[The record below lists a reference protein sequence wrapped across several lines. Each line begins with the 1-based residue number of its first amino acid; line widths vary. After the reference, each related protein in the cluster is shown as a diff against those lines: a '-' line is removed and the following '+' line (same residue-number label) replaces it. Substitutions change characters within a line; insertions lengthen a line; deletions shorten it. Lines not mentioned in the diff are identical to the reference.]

1 MPRPRKDRYV
11 QSEPPAEY
19 YKPRG
24 IPLSELEEVRLSVEE
39 LEALRLAD
47 LEGLYQ
53 EAVSERMGVSRQ
65 TVQRMLNSARKK
77 VATALT
83 CGNALRIEGGNY
95 RLRPGGISPPP
106 PGRGGGKG
114 RGRGGGRGQ
123 PR

>member
-1 MPRPRKDRYV
+1 MPRPKKDRYV
-11 QSEPPAEY
+11 QGEPPAEY
-19 YKPRG
+19 FKPRG
-24 IPLSELEEVRLSVEE
+24 IPLSQLEEVRLTVEE

-95 RLRPGGISPPP
+95 MVRPGGISPPP
-106 PGRGGGKG
+106 PGRGGKG

-123 PR
+123 LQ

>member
-11 QSEPPAEY
+11 QGEPTAEY
-19 YKPRG
+19 FKPRG
-24 IPLSELEEVRLSVEE
+24 IPLSQLEEVRLTVEE

-95 RLRPGGISPPP
+95 TVRPSGISPSP
-106 PGRGGGKG
+106 PGRGGKG
-114 RGRGGGRGQ
+114 RGRGGVHGQ
-123 PR
+123 PK